1 MEAPREQSPDPI
13 SIPLPCRWCLENAV
27 HTHGMTCG
35 SSAATISALWDWE
48 TKTIHQG
55 HLATGPMNL
64 VGTAAVSKAA
74 GAAGCTPCMVPAS
87 LSLVPLGL
95 QPPCQG

>member
-35 SSAATISALWDWE
+35 SSAATISALW
-48 TKTIHQG
+48 G
-55 HLATGPMNL
+55 
-64 VGTAAVSKAA
+64 
-74 GAAGCTPCMVPAS
+74 
-87 LSLVPLGL
+87 
-95 QPPCQG
+95 